1 MNRFPGDQSGNPP
14 DPRAPRDP
22 RGNSGFLPDDARGGS
37 VPSQPF
43 TPGTAIQSGG
53 PAFQPA
59 QPIRPGRSDQSA
71 EDTANFHD
79 RFQYQLAPGTR
90 LQEGRYLIEAIL
102 GKGGM
107 GHVYRG
113 IDTRLNRVRAIKEM
127 IPQMGDPEAGLVN
140 YTREV
145 QVMLDLNHDSIP
157 EVFDTFVEGRRA
169 YIVLEF
175 IEGENLE
182 QRLNRTTGF
191 LTQEQVGDW
200 MLQLCQIVSYLH
212 RQRPPVIFRDLKPN
226 NIIITPEERII
237 LIDFGIAKA
246 FQEGQEN
253 TNVGTNGYA
262 AKEQYMRQAE
272 PRSDIYSIGA
282 TMHHLLTRSDP
293 RTNAPFSFVE
303 RPPRKLNPAI
313 SEAMEA
319 VIMKAVA
326 IEKEDRYQTCEE
338 LARAIESALGLAPV
352 DDTGVFRAVRPT
364 GHPRST
370 WAPPLGP
377 TGSLHTGPDVLWTFM
392 TGDEVRST
400 PLLSADTLYIG
411 SYDKYLYA
419 LDRRS
424 GELKWKFATG
434 DGICARPA
442 LWRDLVIVGS
452 EDAAVYA
459 LNAQTGV
466 LAWRFPTSR
475 YVRSSPRIFN
485 DRLYVGSDDGS
496 MYALDPRTGQQ
507 LWRYATFREVISSA
521 AHANGMIF
529 FGSRDD
535 YVYAVDA
542 QSGEKKWSF
551 RTNAGIISTPWVDG
565 DYVYIGS
572 SDFTVY
578 CLEAKS
584 GWRAWEERTEK
595 FVLSSPV
602 IVGDNL
608 YIGSTDNHLYCL
620 SKRTGR
626 RQWRYRAGHQINSTP
641 FVAGGVVYFGCIDR
655 SIYGLD
661 AATGNLRWRFM
672 SDGIVPGSPVVD
684 QGVVYVGSADRQVYA
699 LRAATPQGS

>member
-1 MNRFPGDQSGNPP
+1 MTRYPPDQGSNPP
-14 DPRAPRDP
+14 KPRDP
-22 RGNSGFLPDDARGGS
+22 RGNSGFLLNDSHDGFPG
-37 VPSQPF
+37 QPPVM
-43 TPGTAIQSGG
+43 PGPTIPSGG
-53 PAFQPA
+53 PTIQAP
-59 QPIRPGRSDQSA
+59 QPIRAARPNQSG
-71 EDTANFHD
+71 EDTTNFRDNAH
-79 RFQYQLAPGTR
+79 YQLAPGTQ
-90 LQEGRYLIEAIL
+90 LQNGRYVIELVI

-113 IDTRLNRVRAIKEM
+113 VDTRLNRVRAIKEM
-127 IPQMGDPEAGLVN
+127 IPQMGDPEAGLLN
-140 YTREV
+140 YKREV
-145 QVMLDLNHDSIP
+145 QVMLDLDHDSIP
-157 EVFDTFVEGRRA
+157 EVFDTFIEGRRA

-182 QRLNRTTGF
+182 QRLDRTTGF

-212 RQRPPVIFRDLKPN
+212 AQNPPVIFRDIKPN
-226 NIIITPEERII
+226 NIIVTPENRII

-246 FQEGQEN
+246 FQQGQEN

-262 AKEQYMRQAE
+262 AKEQYMRLAE

-293 RTNAPFSFVE
+293 RTYAPFSFAE
-303 RPPRKLNPAI
+303 RQPRKLNPAI

-338 LARAIESALGLAPV
+338 LAHAIESALGLAPV
-352 DDTGVFRAVRPT
+352 DDTGVFRTVRPT
-364 GHPRST
+364 SRPRVT
-370 WAPPLGP
+370 WAPALGP
-377 TGSLHTGPDVLWTFM
+377 TGTLYTGPEVLWTFA

-400 PLLSADTLYIG
+400 PLLSPDTLYIG
-411 SYDKYLYA
+411 SYDNHLYA
-419 LDRRS
+419 LDRRN
-424 GELKWKFATG
+424 GALKWKFATG

-442 LWRDLVIVGS
+442 LWRDLVIIGS
-452 EDAAVYA
+452 EDGSVYA
-459 LNAQTGV
+459 LNTQSGA
-466 LAWRFPTSR
+466 LAWRFPTAR
-475 YVRSSPRIFN
+475 YVRSSPRVFN
-485 DRLYVGSDDGS
+485 DRVYIGSDDGS
-496 MYALDPRTGQQ
+496 MYALDPRTGAQI
-507 LWRYATFREVISSA
+507 WRYTTFREVVSSA
-521 AHANGMIF
+521 AHARGLII

-542 QSGEKKWSF
+542 QTGEKKWSF
-551 RTNAGIISTPWVDG
+551 RTNAGIISTPWVDD

-602 IVGDNL
+602 IAGDNL

-620 SKRTGR
+620 NRRTGR
-626 RQWRYRAGHQINSTP
+626 RHWRYRAGHQINSTP
-641 FVAGGVVYFGCIDR
+641 FVAGDVVYFGSIDR

-661 AATGNLRWRFM
+661 AASGNLRWRFET
-672 SDGIVPGSPVVD
+672 DGIVPGSPVVD
-684 QGVVYVGSADRQVYA
+684 QGVVYVGSADHHVYA
-699 LRAATPQGS
+699 IRAATS